1 MIYLDNSATTF
12 PKPPQVSMAMS
23 RAMTK
28 FGANPGRSGHAMS
41 IAAAEEIFKCR
52 EAAASFFHADGPE
65 CVVFTLNCT
74 QAINMVLK
82 GYVKPGDHIVTSC
95 LEHNAVSR
103 PLQTMADRMHVTFTE
118 VAVTPGDN
126 DATVNA
132 FRQALKPNTSL
143 IVCTH
148 ASNVWGIRLPV
159 ERIASLGREYGI
171 PILVDAAQ
179 SAGVLPID
187 LQDSGIDFL
196 CTAGHKGLYGP
207 MGTGI
212 LIAKNGEQLQT
223 IIEGG
228 TGTESAFYQQPTAMP
243 EHLESGTPNLAGI
256 AGLRVGI
263 QFVQTKTVKRIYLH
277 EMKLIQTLY
286 HGLKQMNGVK
296 LYTQEPDMMHYVPV
310 LSFNLEGKQSE
321 WVGQKLNSM
330 GIAVRAGLHCAPA
343 AHRTMDTLEGGAV
356 RVSPSV
362 FTKEYEIKRFLQSVS
377 HMTKNLEI

>member
-23 RAMTK
+23 RAMAK

-103 PLQTMADRMHVTFTE
+103 PLQTMADRMHITFTE
-118 VAVTPGDN
+118 VTVTPGDN

-148 ASNVWGIRLPV
+148 ASNVWGIRLPIT
-159 ERIASLGREYGI
+159 ER
-171 PILVDAAQ
+171 
-179 SAGVLPID
+179 
-187 LQDSGIDFL
+187 
-196 CTAGHKGLYGP
+196 
-207 MGTGI
+207 
-212 LIAKNGEQLQT
+212 
-223 IIEGG
+223 
-228 TGTESAFYQQPTAMP
+228 P
-243 EHLESGTPNLAGI
+243 E
-256 AGLRVGI
+256 
-263 QFVQTKTVKRIYLH
+263 
-277 EMKLIQTLY
+277 
-286 HGLKQMNGVK
+286 
-296 LYTQEPDMMHYVPV
+296 
-310 LSFNLEGKQSE
+310 
-321 WVGQKLNSM
+321 
-330 GIAVRAGLHCAPA
+330 
-343 AHRTMDTLEGGAV
+343 
-356 RVSPSV
+356 
-362 FTKEYEIKRFLQSVS
+362 
-377 HMTKNLEI
+377 

>member
-95 LEHNAVSR
+95 LEYNAVSR

-118 VAVTPGDN
+118 VTVTPGDN

-148 ASNVWGIRLPV
+148 ASNCLLYT
-159 ERIASLGREYGI
+159 S
-171 PILVDAAQ
+171 DAA
-179 SAGVLPID
+179 D
-187 LQDSGIDFL
+187 D
-196 CTAGHKGLYGP
+196 
-207 MGTGI
+207 
-212 LIAKNGEQLQT
+212 
-223 IIEGG
+223 
-228 TGTESAFYQQPTAMP
+228 
-243 EHLESGTPNLAGI
+243 
-256 AGLRVGI
+256 
-263 QFVQTKTVKRIYLH
+263 
-277 EMKLIQTLY
+277 
-286 HGLKQMNGVK
+286 
-296 LYTQEPDMMHYVPV
+296 
-310 LSFNLEGKQSE
+310 
-321 WVGQKLNSM
+321 
-330 GIAVRAGLHCAPA
+330 
-343 AHRTMDTLEGGAV
+343 
-356 RVSPSV
+356 
-362 FTKEYEIKRFLQSVS
+362 
-377 HMTKNLEI
+377 

>member
-1 MIYLDNSATTF
+1 MG
-12 PKPPQVSMAMS
+12 KPLIMVKLNHICNEKQKRYWSRRGFKVYVERVPHTSEAVGCGYGVYVPQRTEEAQQILQRSGISNFREEWNGLICDDLFGQFSHNLSKTPQVSMAMS

-118 VAVTPGDN
+118 VTVTLGDN

-187 LQDSGIDFL
+187 LQDSG
-196 CTAGHKGLYGP
+196 
-207 MGTGI
+207 
-212 LIAKNGEQLQT
+212 N
-223 IIEGG
+223 
-228 TGTESAFYQQPTAMP
+228 
-243 EHLESGTPNLAGI
+243 
-256 AGLRVGI
+256 
-263 QFVQTKTVKRIYLH
+263 
-277 EMKLIQTLY
+277 
-286 HGLKQMNGVK
+286 
-296 LYTQEPDMMHYVPV
+296 
-310 LSFNLEGKQSE
+310 
-321 WVGQKLNSM
+321 
-330 GIAVRAGLHCAPA
+330 
-343 AHRTMDTLEGGAV
+343 
-356 RVSPSV
+356 
-362 FTKEYEIKRFLQSVS
+362 RFFMYSRS
-377 HMTKNLEI
+377 

>member
-118 VAVTPGDN
+118 VTVTPGDN

-256 AGLRVGI
+256 AGLRAGI

-296 LYTQEPDMMHYVPV
+296 Q
-310 LSFNLEGKQSE
+310 
-321 WVGQKLNSM
+321 VGS
-330 GIAVRAGLHCAPA
+330 
-343 AHRTMDTLEGGAV
+343 
-356 RVSPSV
+356 
-362 FTKEYEIKRFLQSVS
+362 
-377 HMTKNLEI
+377 